1 MSAFRPRGE
10 VDEDMRKTR
19 SQKGFTLIELL
30 IVVAIIGIIAAIAIP
45 NLMNAMDRSK
55 QKRSMADMKAMH
67 NAIEQYAVDVNYYP
81 VSTSLTPIASIG
93 ASALGLEP
101 NYIRVVPTRDG
112 WGGPYY
118 YGSDAAGVGSDYTI
132 VSYGK
137 DKKPSPNSRGATG
150 DFDCDIIFQNGV
162 FTAAPEGAQN

>member
-1 MSAFRPRGE
+1 MKRVRRQS
-10 VDEDMRKTR
+10 
-19 SQKGFTLIELL
+19 GFTLIELL

-67 NAIEQYAVDVNYYP
+67 NAIEQYAVDVNFYP
-81 VSTSLTPIASIG
+81 ISTSMTAIATLG
-93 ASALGLEP
+93 AANLGLEP

-132 VSYGK
+132 ESYGK
-137 DKKPSPNSRGATG
+137 DKKPSPSSRGATA
-150 DFDCDIIFQNGV
+150 DFDCDIVFQNGV